1 MKFYSQLS
9 SFKSGISI
17 VSLFVILP
25 ILVKVFKFHDMTI
38 VMLATI
44 CSALKCIIFCFAT
57 NKNMLYAV
65 LGVSLFDY
73 LFTQPLRSTL
83 TKIVG
88 SADVGKVVFLLKK

>member
-25 ILVKVFKFHDMTI
+25 ILVVFKFHDMSI
-38 VMLATI
+38 VILATI
-44 CSALKCIIFCFAT
+44 CSVLKNIIFCFAT
-57 NKNMLYAV
+57 SKNWLYAV
-65 LGVSLFDY
+65 LGIALFDSLFA
-73 LFTQPLRSTL
+73 QPLRSTL

-88 SADVGKVVFLLKK
+88 SADVGKVLFLL